1 MKPGIYADIS
11 NADYHGGAGVSKSG
25 LDLVRRS
32 PMHYK
37 SVRDAANDN
46 EPTPAQAIGTA
57 AHSIILEPK
66 EFAKEYC
73 LGLRPQDVPDA
84 IMGRDTL
91 VAMVEKLNEGRLPKL
106 STSGSKAEQI
116 ERIMAA
122 EKLICDEHPAALSL
136 EQGELEAM
144 KGAELKAHIE
154 SLNAHRTGLLST
166 SGSIS
171 ELADLLR
178 TNGMPVKLW
187 SEAQA
192 EWLANNSNRKVLSQ
206 EQFEQ
211 LRGMRDS
218 VMAHPAARFF
228 LTKANNVVVDLK
240 TTEDASLEGFSK
252 SIANWGYDVQH
263 PYYLDG
269 LRLALEQS
277 DSVPPAVGTAELSAY
292 WNDPITGVLCRCR
305 PDFWR
310 GQPDHFVFVAV
321 EKKKPYAVGVYVLD
335 ADSVASGRAQYREGL
350 DKYAHCLANDNWPGY
365 GDKVQTISVPAW
377 HLRKNEHLIDAK

>member
-37 SVRDAANDN
+37 SVRDSANDN

-91 VAMVEKLNEGRLPKL
+91 VAMVEKLNEGHLPKL
-106 STSGSKAEQI
+106 VTGGSKAEVV
-116 ERIMAA
+116 ERILANQPV
-122 EKLICDEHPAALSL
+122 ETWTTD
-136 EQGELEAM
+136 QLEAL
-144 KGAELKAHIE
+144 KGADLKEVINQ
-154 SLNAHRTGLLST
+154 LNTERTGLLST
-166 SGSIS
+166 NGSIS
-171 ELADLLR
+171 ELAELLR
-178 TNGMPVKLW
+178 TNGVPVKLW

-192 EWLANNSNRKVLSQ
+192 EWAANNGHRKVLTQ
-206 EQFEQ
+206 EQFDQ
-211 LRGMRDS
+211 LRGMYDA

-277 DSVPPAVGTAELSAY
+277 DSVPPEVGTAELSAY

-335 ADSVASGRAQYREGL
+335 ADSVASGRAQYRDSL

-377 HLRKNEHLIDAK
+377 HLRKNEHLVADQ

>member
-1 MKPGIYADIS
+1 MKPGIYEGIS
-11 NADYHGGAGVSKSG
+11 NAEYHGGEGVSKSG

-37 SVRDAANDN
+37 SVRDSANDN

-91 VAMVEKLNEGRLPKL
+91 VAMVEKLNEARLPKL
-106 STSGSKAEQI
+106 SIGGTKDELVARIREALDGKPLPVSG
-116 ERIMAA
+116 
-122 EKLICDEHPAALSL
+122 
-136 EQGELEAM
+136 QGLDDLDAM
-144 KGAELKAHIE
+144 KGADLKSVINI
-154 SLNAHRTGLLST
+154 LNETRTGLLST

-178 TNGMPVKLW
+178 TNGVPVKLW

-192 EWLANNSNRKVLSQ
+192 EWTANNSHRKILSQ

-211 LRGMRDS
+211 LRGMQAA

-310 GQPDHFVFVAV
+310 GQPDNFVFVSV
-321 EKKKPYAVGVYVLD
+321 EKKAPYAVGVYVLD
-335 ADSVASGRAQYREGL
+335 ADSVASGRAQYRDSL

-377 HLRKNEHLIDAK
+377 HLRKNEHLVADN

>member
-106 STSGSKAEQI
+106 VTGGAKAELV
-116 ERIMAA
+116 ERI
-122 EKLICDEHPAALSL
+122 
-136 EQGELEAM
+136 LEAQQVDLGPTLPLDREVLEGF
-144 KGAELKAHIE
+144 KGAELKLHLE
-154 SLNAHRTGLLST
+154 QLNNSRTGLLST
-166 SGSIS
+166 SGSIA
-171 ELADLLR
+171 ELAELLR
-178 TNGMPVKLW
+178 TNGVPVKLW

-192 EWLANNSNRKVLSQ
+192 EWAANNGHRKVLTQ
-206 EQFEQ
+206 EQFDQ
-211 LRGMRDS
+211 LRGMYDA

-377 HLRKNEHLIDAK
+377 HLRKNEHLIADQ

>member
-106 STSGSKAEQI
+106 VTGGTKAEQV
-116 ERIMAA
+116 ERII
-122 EKLICDEHPAALSL
+122 ENTDGWGTRE
-136 EQGELEAM
+136 ELEAF
-144 KGAELKAHIE
+144 KGAELKALIE
-154 SLNAHRTGLLST
+154 KANEKRTGLLST
-166 SGSIS
+166 SGGIDD
-171 ELADLLR
+171 LAELLR
-178 TNGMPVKLW
+178 SNGVPVKLW
-187 SEAQA
+187 HEVKS
-192 EWLANNSNRKVLSQ
+192 EWLTNNSDRTILTQ

-211 LRGMRDS
+211 LRGMQAA

-350 DKYAHCLANDNWPGY
+350 DKYAHCLASDNWPGY

-377 HLRKNEHLIDAK
+377 HLRKNEHLIADQ

>member
-91 VAMVEKLNEGRLPKL
+91 VEMVEKLNEGRLPKL
-106 STSGSKAEQI
+106 VTGGAKAELV
-116 ERIMAA
+116 ERI
-122 EKLICDEHPAALSL
+122 
-136 EQGELEAM
+136 LEAQQVDLGPTLPLDREVLEGF
-144 KGAELKAHIE
+144 KGAELKLHLE
-154 SLNAHRTGLLST
+154 QLNNSRTGLLST
-166 SGSIS
+166 SGSIA
-171 ELADLLR
+171 ELAELLR
-178 TNGMPVKLW
+178 TNGVPVKLW

-192 EWLANNSNRKVLSQ
+192 EWAANNGHRKVLTQ
-206 EQFEQ
+206 EQFDQ
-211 LRGMRDS
+211 LRGMYDA

-277 DSVPPAVGTAELSAY
+277 DSVPPSVGTAELSAY

>member
-106 STSGSKAEQI
+106 VTGGSKAEVV
-116 ERIMAA
+116 ERILANQPV
-122 EKLICDEHPAALSL
+122 ETWTTD
-136 EQGELEAM
+136 QLEAL
-144 KGAELKAHIE
+144 KGSDLKEVINQ
-154 SLNAHRTGLLST
+154 LNTERTGLLST

-178 TNGMPVKLW
+178 TNGVPVKLW

-192 EWLANNSNRKVLSQ
+192 EWAANNGHRKVLTQ
-206 EQFEQ
+206 EQFDQ
-211 LRGMRDS
+211 LRGMYDA

>member
-1 MKPGIYADIS
+1 MKPGIYDGIS
-11 NADYHGGAGVSKSG
+11 NAEYHGGPGVSKSG
-25 LDLVRRS
+25 LDLIRRS
-32 PMHYK
+32 PMHFK
-37 SVRDAANDN
+37 AVRMAANDN
-46 EPTPAQAIGTA
+46 VPTPAQAIGTA

-84 IMGRDTL
+84 VMGRDTL

-106 STSGSKAEQI
+106 VTGGSKAEQV
-116 ERIMAA
+116 ERII
-122 EKLICDEHPAALSL
+122 ENTDGWGTRE
-136 EQGELEAM
+136 ELEAL
-144 KGAELKAHIE
+144 KGAELKALIE
-154 SLNAHRTGLLST
+154 KANEKRTGLLST
-166 SGSIS
+166 SGSIP

-178 TNGMPVKLW
+178 TNGVPVKLW

-192 EWLANNSNRKVLSQ
+192 EWTTNNSHRKILSQ

-211 LRGMRDS
+211 LRGMQAA

-228 LTKANNVVVDLK
+228 LTKADNVVVDLK

-277 DSVPPAVGTAELSAY
+277 DSVPPSVGTAELSAY

-310 GQPDHFVFVAV
+310 GQPDHFVFIAV
-321 EKKKPYAVGVYVLD
+321 EKKAPYAVGVYVLD
-335 ADSVASGRAQYREGL
+335 ADSVTSGRAQYRDSL

-377 HLRKNEHLIDAK
+377 HLRKNEHLIADQ

>member
-25 LDLVRRS
+25 LYLVRRS

-91 VAMVEKLNEGRLPKL
+91 VAMVEHLNTFRMPKL
-106 STSGSKAEQI
+106 VTGGTKAEQV
-116 ERIMAA
+116 ERI
-122 EKLICDEHPAALSL
+122 
-136 EQGELEAM
+136 LEAQQVDLGPTLPLDREVLEGL
-144 KGAELKAHIE
+144 KGVDLKSHLDD
-154 SLNAHRTGLLST
+154 LNKSRTGLLST

-171 ELADLLR
+171 ELADMLR
-178 TNGMPVKLW
+178 TNGVPVKLW

-192 EWLANNSNRKVLSQ
+192 EWAANNSHRKVLSQ

-211 LRGMRDS
+211 LRGMQAA

>member
-37 SVRDAANDN
+37 AVRDAANDN

-91 VAMVEKLNEGRLPKL
+91 VVMVEKLNEARLPKL
-106 STSGSKAEQI
+106 VTGGSKAEQV
-116 ERIMAA
+116 ERI
-122 EKLICDEHPAALSL
+122 
-136 EQGELEAM
+136 LEAQQVEPVPTLLFAREVLEAW
-144 KGAELKAHIE
+144 KGAELKSHLE
-154 SLNAHRTGLLST
+154 DLNKSRTGLLST

-171 ELADLLR
+171 ELADMLR
-178 TNGMPVKLW
+178 ANDVPVKLW

-192 EWLANNSNRKVLSQ
+192 EWTANNSHRKVLSQ
-206 EQFEQ
+206 EQLEQ
-211 LRGMRDS
+211 LRGMQAA

-277 DSVPPAVGTAELSAY
+277 DSVPPAEGTAELSAY

-350 DKYAHCLANDNWPGY
+350 DKYAHCLTTNNWPGY

-377 HLRKNEHLIDAK
+377 HLRKNEHLIADN

>member
-37 SVRDAANDN
+37 AVRDAANDN

-106 STSGSKAEQI
+106 VTGGSKAEQV
-116 ERIMAA
+116 ERIIDNTDGWGTR
-122 EKLICDEHPAALSL
+122 E
-136 EQGELEAM
+136 ELEAL
-144 KGAELKAHIE
+144 KGAELKALIE
-154 SLNAHRTGLLST
+154 KANETRTGLLST

-171 ELADLLR
+171 ELADMLR
-178 TNGMPVKLW
+178 TNGVPVKLW

-192 EWLANNSNRKVLSQ
+192 EWAANNSHRKVLSQ

-211 LRGMRDS
+211 LRGMQAA

-277 DSVPPAVGTAELSAY
+277 DSVPPAEGTAELSAY

-350 DKYAHCLANDNWPGY
+350 DKYAYCLTTNNWPGY

-377 HLRKNEHLIDAK
+377 HLRKNEHLIADN

>member
-1 MKPGIYADIS
+1 MKPGIYEGIS
-11 NADYHGGAGVSKSG
+11 NAEYHGGEGVSKSG

-37 SVRDAANDN
+37 AVRMAANDN

-73 LGLRPQDVPDA
+73 LGLRPQDAPDA

-91 VAMVEKLNEGRLPKL
+91 VAMVEKLNEARLPKL
-106 STSGSKAEQI
+106 VTGGTKGEQV
-116 ERIMAA
+116 ERIIAA
-122 EKLICDEHPAALSL
+122 QVEMYPAEAHTSK
-136 EQGELEAM
+136 EDLEAL
-144 KGAELKAHIE
+144 KGAELKEI
-154 SLNAHRTGLLST
+154 LNCINNDRTGMLST
-166 SGSIS
+166 NGSIS
-171 ELADLLR
+171 ELAELLR
-178 TNGMPVKLW
+178 TNGVPVKLW

-192 EWLANNSNRKVLSQ
+192 EWTANNSHRKILSQ

-211 LRGMRDS
+211 LRGMQAA

-240 TTEDASLEGFSK
+240 TTEDASKESSRR
-252 SIANWGYDVQH
+252 SIEKWGYDIQH

-277 DSVPPAVGTAELSAY
+277 DCQPPEVGTAELSAY
-292 WNDPITGVLCRCR
+292 WVDPETGVLCRCR

-310 GQPDHFVFVAV
+310 GRPDKFVFVFV
-321 EKKKPYAVGVYVLD
+321 EKKFPHAVGVFILD
-335 ADSVASGRAQYREGL
+335 DASVAGGRAQYIEDLG
-350 DKYAHCLANDNWPGY
+350 KYAEALAADNWHGY
-365 GDKVQTISVPAW
+365 DQGVQTISVSSW
-377 HLRKNEHLIDAK
+377 HLRKTEHITEQ

>member
-1 MKPGIYADIS
+1 MKPGIYEGIS
-11 NADYHGGAGVSKSG
+11 NAEYHGGEGVSKSG

-32 PMHYK
+32 PLHYK
-37 SVRDAANDN
+37 SVRDSANDN

-84 IMGRDTL
+84 IIGRDTL

-106 STSGSKAEQI
+106 VTGGSKAEQVD
-116 ERIMAA
+116 RIMNAQA
-122 EKLICDEHPAALSL
+122 EMYPAEAHTSK
-136 EQGELEAM
+136 EDLEAL
-144 KGAELKAHIE
+144 KGAELKEI
-154 SLNAHRTGLLST
+154 LTCINNDRLGLISA
-166 SGSIS
+166 SGSIP

-178 TNGMPVKLW
+178 TNGVPVKLW

-192 EWLANNSNRKVLSQ
+192 EWTANNSHRKVLSQ

-211 LRGMRDS
+211 LRGMQAA

-277 DSVPPAVGTAELSAY
+277 DSVPPAEGTAELSAY

-377 HLRKNEHLIDAK
+377 HLRKNEHLIADQ

>member
-25 LDLVRRS
+25 LDLVLRS

-106 STSGSKAEQI
+106 VTGGSKAEVV
-116 ERIMAA
+116 ERILASQPV
-122 EKLICDEHPAALSL
+122 ETWTTD
-136 EQGELEAM
+136 QLEAL
-144 KGAELKAHIE
+144 KGADLKEVINQ
-154 SLNAHRTGLLST
+154 LNTERTGLLST
-166 SGSIS
+166 NGSIS
-171 ELADLLR
+171 ELAELLR
-178 TNGMPVKLW
+178 TNGVPVKLW
-187 SEAQA
+187 PEAQA
-192 EWLANNSNRKVLSQ
+192 EWAANNGHRKVLTQ
-206 EQFEQ
+206 EQFDQ
-211 LRGMRDS
+211 LRGMYDA

-292 WNDPITGVLCRCR
+292 WIDPVTGVLCRCR

-377 HLRKNEHLIDAK
+377 HLRKNEHLIADQ

>member
-1 MKPGIYADIS
+1 MKPGIYEGIS
-11 NADYHGGAGVSKSG
+11 NAEYHGGEGVSKSG

-37 SVRDAANDN
+37 SVRDSANDN

-91 VAMVEKLNEGRLPKL
+91 VAMVEKLNEARLPKL
-106 STSGSKAEQI
+106 VTGGTKAEQVA
-116 ERIMAA
+116 RIMAEIATGDDARDAVNA
-122 EKLICDEHPAALSL
+122 EAFN
-136 EQGELEAM
+136 GM
-144 KGAELKAHIE
+144 KGAELKAQLE
-154 SLNAHRTGLLST
+154 ALNETRTGLLST
-166 SGSIS
+166 NGNIP
-171 ELADLLR
+171 ELAELLR
-178 TNGMPVKLW
+178 TNGVPVKLW

-192 EWLANNSNRKVLSQ
+192 EWTANNSHRKILSQ

-211 LRGMRDS
+211 LRGMQAA

-228 LTKANNVVVDLK
+228 LTKAENVVVDLK

-277 DSVPPAVGTAELSAY
+277 DSVPPEVGTAELSAY

-310 GQPDHFVFVAV
+310 GQPNHFVFVAV
-321 EKKKPYAVGVYVLD
+321 EKKKPYAVGVYILD

-377 HLRKNEHLIDAK
+377 HLRKNEHLIADQ

>member
-1 MKPGIYADIS
+1 MKPGIYEGIS
-11 NADYHGGAGVSKSG
+11 NAEYHGGEGVSKSG
-25 LDLVRRS
+25 LDLIRRS
-32 PMHYK
+32 PMHFK
-37 SVRDAANDN
+37 AVRMAANDN

-106 STSGSKAEQI
+106 VTGGSKAEQV
-116 ERIMAA
+116 ERII
-122 EKLICDEHPAALSL
+122 ENTDGWGTRE
-136 EQGELEAM
+136 ELEGM
-144 KGAELKAHIE
+144 KGAELKALIE
-154 SLNAHRTGLLST
+154 KANEARTGLLST
-166 SGSIS
+166 GGSIP

-178 TNGMPVKLW
+178 ANGMPVKLW

-192 EWLANNSNRKVLSQ
+192 EWSANNSQRKVLSQ

-211 LRGMRDS
+211 LRGMQAA

-228 LTKANNVVVDLK
+228 LTKAENVVVDLK

-277 DSVPPAVGTAELSAY
+277 DSVPPSVGTAELSAY
-292 WNDPITGVLCRCR
+292 WNDPVTGVLCRCR

-310 GQPDHFVFVAV
+310 GQPDYFVFVAV
-321 EKKKPYAVGVYVLD
+321 EKKAPYAVGVYVLD
-335 ADSVASGRAQYREGL
+335 ADSVASGRAQYL
-350 DKYAHCLANDNWPGY
+350 DALNIYAKCLANDNWPGY

-377 HLRKNEHLIDAK
+377 HLRKNEHLVDAK

>member
-11 NADYHGGAGVSKSG
+11 NANYHGGAGVSKSG

-37 SVRDAANDN
+37 SVRDSANDN

-91 VAMVEKLNEGRLPKL
+91 VAMVEKLNEARLPKL
-106 STSGSKAEQI
+106 VTGGTKAEQVA
-116 ERIMAA
+116 RIMAEIATGDDAADAVNA
-122 EKLICDEHPAALSL
+122 EAFN
-136 EQGELEAM
+136 GM
-144 KGAELKAHIE
+144 KGAELKAQLE
-154 SLNAHRTGLLST
+154 ALNETRTGLLST
-166 SGSIS
+166 NGSIS
-171 ELADLLR
+171 ELAELLR
-178 TNGMPVKLW
+178 TNGVPVKLW
-187 SEAQA
+187 SEAQS
-192 EWLANNSNRKVLSQ
+192 EWAANNGHRKVLTQ
-206 EQFEQ
+206 EQFDQ
-211 LRGMRDS
+211 LRGMHDA

-350 DKYAHCLANDNWPGY
+350 DKYAHCLASDNWPGY

-377 HLRKNEHLIDAK
+377 HLRKNEHLIADQ

>member
-1 MKPGIYADIS
+1 MKPGIYDGIS
-11 NADYHGGAGVSKSG
+11 NADYHGGPGVSKSG
-25 LDLVRRS
+25 LDLIRRS
-32 PMHYK
+32 PMHFK
-37 SVRDAANDN
+37 AVRMSANDN

-106 STSGSKAEQI
+106 STTGAKAELV
-116 ERIMAA
+116 ERI
-122 EKLICDEHPAALSL
+122 LALECTHIVATEESL
-136 EQGELEAM
+136 KASS
-144 KGAELKAHIE
+144 GAELKAMLQSENEI
-154 SLNAHRTGLLST
+154 RPGLLST

-178 TNGMPVKLW
+178 TNGVPVKLW

-192 EWLANNSNRKVLSQ
+192 EWAANNGHRKALTQ
-206 EQFEQ
+206 EQFDQ
-211 LRGMRDS
+211 LRGMHDA

-252 SIANWGYDVQH
+252 SITNWGYDVQH

-310 GQPDHFVFVAV
+310 GQPDHFLFVAV

-377 HLRKNEHLIDAK
+377 HLRKNEHLIADQ

>member
-1 MKPGIYADIS
+1 MNPGIYEGLS
-11 NADYHGGAGVSKSG
+11 NAEYHGGPGVSKSG

-106 STSGSKAEQI
+106 VTGGSKAEVV
-116 ERIMAA
+116 ERILANQPV
-122 EKLICDEHPAALSL
+122 ETWTTD
-136 EQGELEAM
+136 QLEAL
-144 KGAELKAHIE
+144 KGADLKEVINQ
-154 SLNAHRTGLLST
+154 LNTERTGLLST
-166 SGSIS
+166 SGSIA
-171 ELADLLR
+171 ELAELLR
-178 TNGMPVKLW
+178 TNGVPVKLW
-187 SEAQA
+187 SEVQA
-192 EWLANNSNRKVLSQ
+192 EWMANNSHRKVLSQ

-211 LRGMRDS
+211 LRGMHDA

-277 DSVPPAVGTAELSAY
+277 DSVPPSVGTAELSAY
-292 WNDPITGVLCRCR
+292 WIDPVTGVLCRCR

-310 GQPDHFVFVAV
+310 GQPDYFVFVAV
-321 EKKKPYAVGVYVLD
+321 EKKAPYAVGVYVLD
-335 ADSVASGRAQYREGL
+335 ADSVASGRAQYL
-350 DKYAHCLANDNWPGY
+350 DALNIYAKCLANDNWPGY
-365 GDKVQTISVPAW
+365 SDKVQTISVPAW
-377 HLRKNEHLIDAK
+377 HLRKNEHLVADQ

>member
-106 STSGSKAEQI
+106 VTGGAKAEQV
-116 ERIMAA
+116 ERIIAA
-122 EKLICDEHPAALSL
+122 QVEMYLAEAHTSKED
-136 EQGELEAM
+136 LEAL
-144 KGAELKAHIE
+144 KGAELKEI
-154 SLNAHRTGLLST
+154 LTCINNDRTGLLST

-178 TNGMPVKLW
+178 TNGVPVKLW

-192 EWLANNSNRKVLSQ
+192 EWAANNGHRKVLTQ
-206 EQFEQ
+206 EQFDQ
-211 LRGMRDS
+211 LRGMYDA

-277 DSVPPAVGTAELSAY
+277 EGVPPAVGTAELSAY
-292 WNDPITGVLCRCR
+292 WNDPTTGVLCRCR